1 MNIELDDPFFLLIFV
16 YSAWCLLLSFG
27 SRNYE
32 EEEYKLKDSKDSKDK
47 IIKKINDKINDKII
61 DKINDKIK

>member
-27 SRNYE
+27 SRDYE
-32 EEEYKLKDSKDSKDK
+32 EEEYKLKDSKDK
-47 IIKKINDKINDKII
+47 IIKKINDKIN
-61 DKINDKIK
+61 NKIK